1 VLVVKLEA
9 TLELK
14 LEAALAVEWALAEEL
29 ELGLELCGRVVMN
42 SRDAVMLAHFG
53 RLEVLLTRELEKGVT
68 ETGDGVGVMLLAFAE
83 LLGRE
88 PVGELELYGTD
99 ADDRRVMVPMP
110 NPGTVEAAL
119 VRELQLEMTVV
130 MNGVGVATPALLEP
144 PRDRLPVSELA
155 LALEHRVVIDGVGSV
170 TTPALCPRIVIVDVR
185 VLIVVT
191 VTVPAVVL
199 GL

>member
-1 VLVVKLEA
+1 
-9 TLELK
+9 
-14 LEAALAVEWALAEEL
+14 
-29 ELGLELCGRVVMN
+29 
-42 SRDAVMLAHFG
+42 
-53 RLEVLLTRELEKGVT
+53 
-68 ETGDGVGVMLLAFAE
+68 
-83 LLGRE
+83 
-88 PVGELELYGTD
+88 
-99 ADDRRVMVPMP
+99 MVPMP